1 MDDRCPG
8 ISAAHDAR
16 QPGAV
21 AIVCF
26 SRKGIE
32 RAVQFSLNRTIRHLM
47 CTARISSF
55 PPNHQITTMSL
66 LLLAYRSIYFASR
79 NYLDEA
85 RWPLFYRS
93 SVRVHVCVCVSRK
106 RMKKADQKFMQP
118 SITVCYDEFQT

>member
-32 RAVQFSLNRTIRHLM
+32 RAVQFSSNRTIRHLM

-66 LLLAYRSIYFASR
+66 LLLAYRSIYFASC

-85 RWPLFYRS
+85 RWPIVLPQL
-93 SVRVHVCVCVSRK
+93 CPC
-106 RMKKADQKFMQP
+106 A
-118 SITVCYDEFQT
+118 